1 MIKPSEKGEVSCAQT
16 FKGSFVISN
25 ISTGGSVNSIFGWIA
40 FNVFILAMLLVD
52 LFVFH
57 RESHEIKV
65 KEALK
70 LSAFWIALA
79 LLFNAGIYFF
89 IGSDA
94 ALKFLAGYV
103 IEKSLSVDN
112 LFVFL
117 LIFSYFKIP
126 HRYQHN
132 ILFWGIFGALVFR
145 AVFIICG
152 IALIHRFEW
161 VIYVLGSFL
170 VITGLKLFFEKE
182 KEIDPSK
189 NTVLKVFRKLF
200 PVSESHEGGR
210 FWVKQGKKWV
220 MTPLFL
226 VLVVVETTDIV
237 FAVDSIPAILAV
249 TTDPFIVYSS
259 NAFAILGLRAL
270 YFALAGMMSM
280 FRYLHFGLG
289 LILVF
294 VGCKMLISHFYK
306 IPIWLSLGII
316 LGILMISIIISI
328 THKEEQ
334 HSKK

>member
-1 MIKPSEKGEVSCAQT
+1 M
-16 FKGSFVISN
+16 N
-25 ISTGGSVNSIFGWIA
+25 SVLGWIV

-65 KEALK
+65 KESLK

-117 LIFSYFKIP
+117 LIFSYFKVP

-145 AVFIICG
+145 AVFIVCG

-161 VIYVLGSFL
+161 IIYVFGSFL
-170 VITGLKLFFEKE
+170 VFTGLKLFVEKE

-189 NTVLKVFRKLF
+189 NTVLKIVQKFF
-200 PVSESHEGGR
+200 PISESHEGGR

-220 MTPLFL
+220 VTPLFL
-226 VLVVVETTDIV
+226 VLVVIETTDIV

-249 TTDPFIVYSS
+249 TTDPLIVYSS

-270 YFALAGMMSM
+270 YFALAGMMTM
-280 FRYLHFGLG
+280 FRYLHYGLG
-289 LILVF
+289 LVLVF
-294 VGCKMLISHFYK
+294 VGFKMLISHYYK
-306 IPIWLSLGII
+306 IPIWLSLGVI
-316 LGILMISIIISI
+316 LGILTSSILISMA
-328 THKEEQ
+328 HKEES
-334 HSKK
+334 HGKK